1 MFPAGVFWPGQGVN
15 AAINPAGAFQT
26 IRFPIPA
33 AAKIRKFDE
42 ITVMLLSDELRA
54 RVGPKIA
61 IREFQ
66 LFPR

>member
-1 MFPAGVFWPGQGVN
+1 VN